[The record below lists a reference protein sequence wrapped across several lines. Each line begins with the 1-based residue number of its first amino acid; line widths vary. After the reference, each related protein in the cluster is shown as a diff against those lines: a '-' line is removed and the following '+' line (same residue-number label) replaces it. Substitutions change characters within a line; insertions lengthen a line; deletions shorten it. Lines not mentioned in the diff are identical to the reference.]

1 MSYGAV
7 IVETRERVDLPRV
20 IEQHMVKLPSD
31 WGLTVFTNGLSE
43 IQVKQSLPHARVID
57 IRNVACPIIR
67 YSFLLTSLRFLGGAA
82 HTRRYS
88 YFSMTAGCFGQALNH
103 ELHKRCI
110 GI

>member
-20 IEQHMVKLPSD
+20 IKQHMVKLPSD

-43 IQVKQSLPHARVID
+43 IQVKQSFPHARVIG

-67 YSFLLTSLRFLGGAA
+67 YSFLLTSLDLWEALPYEKVLIFQHASRLLRSRMEEFL
-82 HTRRYS
+82 
-88 YFSMTAGCFGQALNH
+88 
-103 ELHKRCI
+103 E
-110 GI
+110 